1 MTILAAETKKQHK
14 NTSSRNKH
22 KKKDSTHVSVS
33 VNEKTPLVS
42 KNYKK
47 GGHNNNEFNNA
58 SMSGA
63 VMNLSTTIIGAGIM
77 ALPATMKVLGLGVGI
92 VVIVLVAILSE
103 STVRILLKYSKQ
115 GGAESYG
122 GLMGDAFGD
131 VGKKVLQGCVVV
143 NNIGVLVIYMIIIGD
158 VVAGSTSNGV
168 HHPGLLEGWFGPHW
182 WTGRVFVLLVTTL
195 GVFVPLASLKRMD
208 SLSVTSSLAVAL
220 AVVFLIITAGIA
232 IYKIVDGSL
241 PMPRLLPDVT
251 DINSVWNLF
260 TAVPV
265 LVTAY
270 ICHFNV
276 HTIRNELENPSLIE
290 PIVQISLVLCTFVY
304 IMVSFFG
311 FVLFG
316 DSTMGDILSN
326 FDSDLGVPFSVQ
338 LNDIVRVSYAL
349 HLMLVFPLVF
359 YALRLNTDGL
369 FFESSGLP
377 LELDNKRFAIVSVG
391 LLSVIYLGA
400 NFVPSAWD
408 AFQFTGATA
417 AVCIG
422 FIFPASIAIRDVH
435 GIATKSDKM
444 LAVLMIGLAV
454 FANVVAIYSD
464 AYALFKKNPSTRA

>member
-1 MTILAAETKKQHK
+1 MTISPSSPPQQQETKKHKHSSRRHK
-14 NTSSRNKH
+14 NKH
-22 KKKDSTHVSVS
+22 THVTI
-33 VNEKTPLVS
+33 NEKTPLVP
-42 KNYKK
+42 KK
-47 GGHNNNEFNNA
+47 QRAHSSEFNGA

-63 VMNLSTTIIGAGIM
+63 IMNLSTTIIGAGIM
-77 ALPATMKVLGLGVGI
+77 ALPATMKVLGLGLGI
-92 VVIVLVAILSE
+92 IVIVLVGVLSE
-103 STVRILLKYSKQ
+103 ATVRILLKYSKQ
-115 GGAESYG
+115 GGSDSYA
-122 GLMGDAFGD
+122 GLMDDAFGD
-131 VGKKVLQGCVVV
+131 FGKKVLESCVVI
-143 NNIGVLVIYMIIIGD
+143 NNLGVLVIYMIILGD
-158 VVAGSTSNGV
+158 VVAGSSANGV

-182 WTGRVFVLLVTTL
+182 WTGRVFVLLVTTI

-220 AVVFLIITAGIA
+220 AVVFLLILAGI
-232 IYKIVDGSL
+232 S
-241 PMPRLLPDVT
+241 
-251 DINSVWNLF
+251 LF

-276 HTIRNELENPSLIE
+276 HSIGNELENPALIE
-290 PIVQISLVLCTFVY
+290 PIVQISLVLCTLVY
-304 IMVSFFG
+304 IMTSFFG

-326 FDSDLGVPFSVQ
+326 FDSDLGVPFSIE

-359 YALRLNTDGL
+359 YALRLNADGL
-369 FFESSGLP
+369 FFGSSQIP
-377 LELDNKRFAIVSVG
+377 LESDNKRFASISAG
-391 LLSVIYLGA
+391 LLLVIYLGA
-400 NFVPSAWD
+400 NFIPSAWD

-435 GIATKSDKM
+435 GIATRRDKM

-454 FANVVAIYSD
+454 FANVIAIYSD
-464 AYALFKKNPSTRA
+464 AYALFKKKPSPTA

>member
-1 MTILAAETKKQHK
+1 MTIQAETQQPKKHRHP
-14 NTSSRNKH
+14 SRKH
-22 KKKDSTHVSVS
+22 SKKKDSVTVS
-33 VNEKTPLVS
+33 VNEKSPLIP
-42 KNYKK
+42 KKK
-47 GGHNNNEFNNA
+47 GAHNEFNGA

-77 ALPATMKVLGLGVGI
+77 ALPATMKVLGLGLGI
-92 VVIVLVAILSE
+92 VVIVLVAVLSE
-103 STVRILLKYSKQ
+103 ATVRILLRYSKA
-115 GGAESYG
+115 GGTDSYG
-122 GLMGDAFGD
+122 SLMGDAFGE
-131 VGKKVLQGCVVV
+131 VGKKVLQACVVI

-158 VVAGSTSNGV
+158 VVAGSSSSGV

-182 WTGRVFVLLVTTL
+182 WTGRILVLLVTTL

-208 SLSVTSSLAVAL
+208 SLSVTSGLAVAL

-232 IYKIVDGSL
+232 IFKMASGTL

-276 HTIRNELENPSLIE
+276 HSIGNELENPSLIE
-290 PIVQISLVLCTFVY
+290 PIVQISLVLCTTVY
-304 IMVSFFG
+304 IMTSFFG
-311 FVLFG
+311 FILFG

-326 FDSDLGVPFSVQ
+326 FDSDLGVPFSME

-369 FFESSGLP
+369 FFGSSELP
-377 LELDNKRFAIVSVG
+377 LESDNKRFAIVSVG

-435 GIATKSDKM
+435 GIATKGDKI
-444 LAVLMIGLAV
+444 LSVLMIGLAV
-454 FANVVAIYSD
+454 FANGVAIYSD
-464 AYALFKKNPSTRA
+464 AYALFKKNPSPRA

>member
-1 MTILAAETKKQHK
+1 MTIQAESPQIKKHK
-14 NTSSRNKH
+14 HPSRKH
-22 KKKDSTHVSVS
+22 SKKKDSVAVS
-33 VNEKTPLVS
+33 VNEKSPLIP
-42 KNYKK
+42 KK
-47 GGHNNNEFNNA
+47 KSSHNEFNGA

-77 ALPATMKVLGLGVGI
+77 ALPATMKVLGLGLGI
-92 VVIVLVAILSE
+92 AAIILVAVLSE
-103 STVRILLKYSKQ
+103 ATVRILLKYSRP
-115 GGAESYG
+115 GGTDSYG
-122 GLMGDAFGD
+122 GLMGDAFGE
-131 VGKKVLQGCVVV
+131 VGKKMLQACVVI

-158 VVAGSTSNGV
+158 VVAGSSLDGV

-182 WTGRVFVLLVTTL
+182 WTGRIVVLLVTTL

-232 IYKIVDGSL
+232 IFKMSSGTL
-241 PMPRLLPDVT
+241 QMPRFLPDIT

-276 HTIRNELENPSLIE
+276 HSIGNELENPSLIE
-290 PIVQISLVLCTFVY
+290 PIVQISLVLCTIVY
-304 IMVSFFG
+304 IMISFFG
-311 FVLFG
+311 FILFG
-316 DSTMGDILSN
+316 DATMGDILQN
-326 FDSDLGVPFSVQ
+326 FDSDLGVPFSVE

-369 FFESSGLP
+369 FYGSSEVP
-377 LELDNKRFAIVSVG
+377 LEMDNKRFAIVSVG

-400 NFVPSAWD
+400 NFIPSAWD

-422 FIFPASIAIRDVH
+422 FIFPASIAIRDVY
-435 GIATKSDKM
+435 GIATKGDKVM
-444 LAVLMIGLAV
+444 AVLMICLAV

-464 AYALFKKNPSTRA
+464 AYALFKKTPSTRA

>member
-1 MTILAAETKKQHK
+1 MTIQAETHQIKKHRHP
-14 NTSSRNKH
+14 SRKH
-22 KKKDSTHVSVS
+22 SKKKDSVTVV
-33 VNEKTPLVS
+33 VNEKSPLIP
-42 KNYKK
+42 KKK
-47 GGHNNNEFNNA
+47 GAHNEFNGA

-77 ALPATMKVLGLGVGI
+77 ALPATMKVLGLGLGI
-92 VVIVLVAILSE
+92 AVIVLVAILSE
-103 STVRILLKYSKQ
+103 ATVRILLKYSRP
-115 GGAESYG
+115 GGSDSYG

-131 VGKKVLQGCVVV
+131 VGKKMLQACVVI
-143 NNIGVLVIYMIIIGD
+143 NNIGVLIIYMIIIGD
-158 VVAGSTSNGV
+158 VVAGSSLDGV

-182 WTGRVFVLLVTTL
+182 WTGRIFVLLVTTL

-220 AVVFLIITAGIA
+220 AVVFLIILAGIA
-232 IYKIVDGSL
+232 IVKMASGTL
-241 PMPRLLPDVT
+241 QMPRFLPNITDV
-251 DINSVWNLF
+251 NSVWNLF

-276 HTIRNELENPSLIE
+276 HSIGNELENPSLIE
-290 PIVQISLVLCTFVY
+290 PIVQISLFLCTIVY
-304 IMVSFFG
+304 IMTSFFG
-311 FVLFG
+311 FILFG
-316 DSTMGDILSN
+316 DATMGDILQN
-326 FDSDLGVPFSVQ
+326 FDSDLGVPFSVE

-369 FFESSGLP
+369 FFGSSEVA

-422 FIFPASIAIRDVH
+422 FIFPASIAIRDVY
-435 GIATKSDKM
+435 GIATKGDKI
-444 LAVLMIGLAV
+444 LAVLMIVLAV

-464 AYALFKKNPSTRA
+464 AYALFKKTPSTRA

>member
-1 MTILAAETKKQHK
+1 MTIQAEAQQIKKHK
-14 NTSSRNKH
+14 PPSRKH
-22 KKKDSTHVSVS
+22 TKKKDTVTVT
-33 VNEKTPLVS
+33 VNEKSPLIP
-42 KNYKK
+42 KK
-47 GGHNNNEFNNA
+47 KSGHNEFNGA

-77 ALPATMKVLGLGVGI
+77 ALPATMKVLGLGLGI
-92 VVIVLVAILSE
+92 AVIVLVAVLSE
-103 STVRILLKYSKQ
+103 STVRILIKFSR
-115 GGAESYG
+115 GGGTDSYG

-131 VGKKVLQGCVVV
+131 VGKKVLEGCVVV
-143 NNIGVLVIYMIIIGD
+143 NNIGVLVIYMIILGD
-158 VVAGSTSNGV
+158 VVAGSSSDGL

-195 GVFVPLASLKRMD
+195 GVFAPLASLKRMD
-208 SLSVTSSLAVAL
+208 SLSVTSGLAVAL

-232 IYKIVDGSL
+232 IFKLADGSL

-276 HTIRNELENPSLIE
+276 HPIRNELENPSLIE

-304 IMVSFFG
+304 IMTSFFG
-311 FVLFG
+311 FILFG

-326 FDSDLGVPFSVQ
+326 FDSDLGVPFSYL

-369 FFESSGLP
+369 FFASS
-377 LELDNKRFAIVSVG
+377 ELALKSDNKRFIAVSVG

-400 NFVPSAWD
+400 NFIPSAWD

-417 AVCIG
+417 AACIG
-422 FIFPASIAIRDVH
+422 FIFPASIALKDVH
-435 GIATKSDKM
+435 GIATKGDKI
-444 LAVLMIGLAV
+444 LSVLMIGLAV
-454 FANVVAIYSD
+454 FANAIAIYSD
-464 AYALFKKNPSTRA
+464 AYALFKKNPSPRA

>member
-1 MTILAAETKKQHK
+1 MTIQAETHQIKKHK
-14 NTSSRNKH
+14 HPSRKNS
-22 KKKDSTHVSVS
+22 KKKDSVTVAVH
-33 VNEKTPLVS
+33 EKSPLIP
-42 KNYKK
+42 KKK
-47 GGHNNNEFNNA
+47 GGNHEFNGA

-77 ALPATMKVLGLGVGI
+77 ALPATMKVLGLGLGI
-92 VVIVLVAILSE
+92 VVIILVAVLTE
-103 STVRILLKYSKQ
+103 ATVKILLRFSRA
-115 GGAESYG
+115 GGADSYG

-131 VGKKVLQGCVVV
+131 LGKKMLEACVVV
-143 NNIGVLVIYMIIIGD
+143 NNIGVLVIYMIILGD
-158 VVAGSTSNGV
+158 VVAGSSSNGV
-168 HHPGLLEGWFGPHW
+168 HHPGLLEGWFGPCW
-182 WTGRVFVLLVTTL
+182 WTGRVFVLLVITL

-208 SLSVTSSLAVAL
+208 SLSVTSGLAVAL
-220 AVVFLIITAGIA
+220 AVVFLIVTAGIA
-232 IYKIVDGSL
+232 IFKLAAGSL
-241 PMPRLLPDVT
+241 PMPRLLPDIT
-251 DINSVWNLF
+251 GINSVWNLF

-276 HTIRNELENPSLIE
+276 HPVRNELENPSLIE

-304 IMVSFFG
+304 IMTSFFG
-311 FVLFG
+311 FILFG

-326 FDSDLGVPFSVQ
+326 FDSDLDVPFSYL

-369 FFESSGLP
+369 FFSSSELALES
-377 LELDNKRFAIVSVG
+377 DNKRFITVSVG
-391 LLSVIYLGA
+391 LLLVIYLGA
-400 NFVPSAWD
+400 NFIPSAWD

-435 GIATKSDKM
+435 GIATKGDKI
-444 LAVLMIGLAV
+444 LSALMIGLAV
-454 FANVVAIYSD
+454 FANAVAIYSD
-464 AYALFKKNPSTRA
+464 AYALFKKNSSPRA

>member
-1 MTILAAETKKQHK
+1 MTIQSSTKKPRHP
-14 NTSSRNKH
+14 SRKH
-22 KKKDSTHVSVS
+22 SKKKDKDSSIIT
-33 VNEKTPLVS
+33 VNDKTPLIS
-42 KNYKK
+42 KKQSTT
-47 GGHNNNEFNNA
+47 HNEFNGA

-77 ALPATMKVLGLGVGI
+77 ALPATMKVLGLGVGV
-92 VVIVLVAILSE
+92 VVIVMVAVLSE
-103 STVRILLKYSKQ
+103 KTVRMLLKYSNKA
-115 GGAESYG
+115 GGGGVESYG
-122 GLMGDAFGD
+122 GVMGDAFGE
-131 VGKKVLQGCVVV
+131 VGKKVLEGCVVV
-143 NNIGVLVIYMIIIGD
+143 NNIGVLVIYMIILGD
-158 VVAGSTSNGV
+158 VVAGSSSNGL

-182 WTGRVFVLLVTTL
+182 WTGRVFVLMVTTL

-208 SLSVTSSLAVAL
+208 SLSVTSGLAVAL
-220 AVVFLIITAGIA
+220 AVVFLIVTAGIA
-232 IYKIVDGSL
+232 IFKMATGSL

-276 HTIRNELENPSLIE
+276 HPIRNELENPSQIE
-290 PIVQISLVLCTFVY
+290 PIVRISLVLCTIVY
-304 IMVSFFG
+304 IMTSFFG
-311 FVLFG
+311 FILFG

-326 FDSDLGVPFSVQ
+326 FDSDLGVPFSYL

-369 FFESSGLP
+369 FFGSSELP
-377 LELDNKRFAIVSVG
+377 LEYDNKRFVLVSVG
-391 LLSVIYLGA
+391 LLSIIYLGA

-422 FIFPASIAIRDVH
+422 FIFPASIAIRDVQ
-435 GIATKSDKM
+435 GIATKTDKI
-444 LAVLMIGLAV
+444 LAALMIGLAV
-454 FANVVAIYSD
+454 FTNVVAIYSD
-464 AYALFKKNPSTRA
+464 AYALFKRNPSTRA

>member
-1 MTILAAETKKQHK
+1 MTIQPQTHQIKKHK
-14 NTSSRNKH
+14 PPSRKH
-22 KKKDSTHVSVS
+22 SKKKDTVTLT
-33 VNEKTPLVS
+33 VNEKSPLIP
-42 KNYKK
+42 NKK
-47 GGHNNNEFNNA
+47 PQSGHHDFNGA

-77 ALPATMKVLGLGVGI
+77 ALPATMKVLGLGLGI
-92 VVIVLVAILSE
+92 AVIVLVAVLSE
-103 STVRILLKYSKQ
+103 ATVRILIRFSR
-115 GGAESYG
+115 GEGADSYG

-131 VGKKVLQGCVVV
+131 LGKKVLEGCVVV
-143 NNIGVLVIYMIIIGD
+143 NNIGVLVIYMIILGD
-158 VVAGSTSNGV
+158 VVAGSSSDGL

-208 SLSVTSSLAVAL
+208 SLSVTSGLAVAL

-232 IYKIVDGSL
+232 IFKLADGSL

-251 DINSVWNLF
+251 GINSVWNLF

-265 LVTAY
+265 IVTAY

-276 HTIRNELENPSLIE
+276 HPIRNELENPSLIE

-304 IMVSFFG
+304 IMTSFFG
-311 FVLFG
+311 FILFG

-326 FDSDLGVPFSVQ
+326 FDSDLGVPFSYL

-369 FFESSGLP
+369 FFASSELALES
-377 LELDNKRFAIVSVG
+377 DNKRFIAVSVG

-400 NFVPSAWD
+400 NFIPSAWD

-417 AVCIG
+417 AACIG
-422 FIFPASIAIRDVH
+422 FIFPASIAMKDVH
-435 GIATKSDKM
+435 GIATKGDKIM
-444 LAVLMIGLAV
+444 AVLMIGLAV
-454 FANVVAIYSD
+454 FANAIAIYSD
-464 AYALFKKNPSTRA
+464 AYALFKKNPSPRA

>member
-1 MTILAAETKKQHK
+1 MTIQSSTKKPKHP
-14 NTSSRNKH
+14 SRKH
-22 KKKDSTHVSVS
+22 SKKKDKDSIIT
-33 VNEKTPLVS
+33 VNDKTPLIV
-42 KNYKK
+42 KK
-47 GGHNNNEFNNA
+47 QSTHNEFNGA

-77 ALPATMKVLGLGVGI
+77 ALPATMKVLGLGLGV
-92 VVIVLVAILSE
+92 VVIVMVAVLSE
-103 STVRILLKYSKQ
+103 KTVGMLLKYSKA
-115 GGAESYG
+115 GGVESYG
-122 GLMGDAFGD
+122 GVMGDAFGEF
-131 VGKKVLQGCVVV
+131 GKKVLEGCVVV
-143 NNIGVLVIYMIIIGD
+143 NNIGVLVIYMIILGD
-158 VVAGSTSNGV
+158 VVAGSSSNGL

-182 WTGRVFVLLVTTL
+182 WTGRVFVLMVTTL

-208 SLSVTSSLAVAL
+208 SLRITSGLAVAL
-220 AVVFLIITAGIA
+220 AVVFLIVTAGIA
-232 IYKIVDGSL
+232 IFKMVTDSL
-241 PMPRLLPDVT
+241 PLPRLLPNVT

-276 HTIRNELENPSLIE
+276 HPIHNELENPSQIE
-290 PIVQISLVLCTFVY
+290 PIVRISLALCTIVY
-304 IMVSFFG
+304 IMTSFFG
-311 FVLFG
+311 FILFG
-316 DSTMGDILSN
+316 DSIMGDILSN
-326 FDSDLGVPFSVQ
+326 FDSDLGVPFSYL
-338 LNDIVRVSYAL
+338 LNDIVRMSYAL

-369 FFESSGLP
+369 FFGSSELP
-377 LELDNKRFAIVSVG
+377 LEYDNKRFAAVSVG
-391 LLSVIYLGA
+391 LLLIIYLGA

-435 GIATKSDKM
+435 GIATKTDKM
-444 LAVLMIGLAV
+444 LSGLMIALAV

-464 AYALFKKNPSTRA
+464 AYALFKRNPSTRA